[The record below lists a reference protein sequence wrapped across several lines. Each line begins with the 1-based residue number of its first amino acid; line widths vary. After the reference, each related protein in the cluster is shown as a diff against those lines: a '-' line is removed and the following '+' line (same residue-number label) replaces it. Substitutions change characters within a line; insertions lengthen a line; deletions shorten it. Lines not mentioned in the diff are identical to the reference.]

1 MLCAFFVLMG
11 GSLHFGEAAAV
22 QPTDGPTRP
31 PSMSAEDEGARAM
44 QEAFAKGGDWVSTEQ
59 LSPVL
64 DALTE

>member
-1 MLCAFFVLMG
+1 MMSLM
-11 GSLHFGEAAAV
+11 SRMVSKA
-22 QPTDGPTRP
+22 
-31 PSMSAEDEGARAM
+31 SAEDEGARAM